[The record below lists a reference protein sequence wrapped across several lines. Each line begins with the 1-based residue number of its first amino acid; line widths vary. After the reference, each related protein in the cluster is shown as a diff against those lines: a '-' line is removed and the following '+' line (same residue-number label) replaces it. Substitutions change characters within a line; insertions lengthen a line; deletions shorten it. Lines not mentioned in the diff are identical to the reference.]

1 MLVSSLF
8 FQTLWITAEWV
19 GVTVLSALQ
28 HQQNF
33 NNYFLWT
40 DSSKSNSPWCQ
51 GDILTSIQGG
61 EEKALRYMQCF
72 LLVLHVCCITHTRFQ
87 GNINIR
93 SSRWIAIPHENM
105 SPCSIIAIDVV
116 LIFSSIK
123 VCFPLSHWHFSGLF
137 PLLFLPSANLFFP
150 PSDGFT
156 VSFLLPCVKIVK
168 EEVRPALPFIR

>member
-1 MLVSSLF
+1 
-8 FQTLWITAEWV
+8 
-19 GVTVLSALQ
+19 
-28 HQQNF
+28 
-33 NNYFLWT
+33 
-40 DSSKSNSPWCQ
+40 
-51 GDILTSIQGG
+51 
-61 EEKALRYMQCF
+61 MQCF

-105 SPCSIIAIDVV
+105 SPCSVIAIDVV
-116 LIFSSIK
+116 LIFSLIK
-123 VCFPLSHWHFSGLF
+123 VCFPLSRQLFSGLF

-168 EEVRPALPFIR
+168 EEVRPALPFIRLIECRQFTHLRAIVSRCLQIHSDTALSVTVSSRFQGYLCNQENQIPLFQTER

>member
-1 MLVSSLF
+1 
-8 FQTLWITAEWV
+8 
-19 GVTVLSALQ
+19 
-28 HQQNF
+28 
-33 NNYFLWT
+33 
-40 DSSKSNSPWCQ
+40 
-51 GDILTSIQGG
+51 
-61 EEKALRYMQCF
+61 MQCF

-105 SPCSIIAIDVV
+105 SPCSSIAIDVV

-123 VCFPLSHWHFSGLF
+123 VCFPLSCWHFSGLS

-168 EEVRPALPFIR
+168 EVRPALPFIRLIECRQFTHLRAIVSGCLQIHSDTALSVTVSSCFQGYLCNQEN